1 MKFNEISSINISNL
15 WISNCQED
23 WLNAEN
29 NYWRQV
35 SDSNIKLEKELEA
48 LDPSVVS
55 KMSPEEFYN
64 FLHDTYFVW
73 KYTAKNRLSTTRI
86 QLKRHLDDLS
96 KLAEIQ
102 ESLFYFDRASIRTGL
117 EIATK
122 IHGLGIAGASGLLS
136 ILFPNHFGTVDQFV
150 VKSLLNINGLVGRER
165 LLCMHPESLTIK
177 DGILLEQILC
187 TKAEELNQSFQTDK
201 WTPRRIDKIL
211 WAYRE

>member
-55 KMSPEEFYN
+55 KMSPEEFYI
-64 FLHDTYFVW
+64 FLHGTYFVW
-73 KYTAKNRLSTTRI
+73 KYTAKNRLSTTRT

-102 ESLFYFDRASIRTGL
+102 ESLFSFDRTNIRTGL

>member
-1 MKFNEISSINISNL
+1 MKFSEISSINISNL

-35 SDSNIKLEKELEA
+35 SDANIKLEKELEA

-55 KMSPEEFYN
+55 QMSPEEFYT

-73 KYTAKNRLSTTRI
+73 KYTAKNRLSTTRT

-96 KLAEIQ
+96 KLAGIQ
-102 ESLFYFDRASIRTGL
+102 EALFSFDRTNIRTGL

-150 VKSLLNINGLVGRER
+150 VKALLNINGLIGRER

-187 TKAEELNQSFQTDK
+187 TKAEELNQSFQTNK

>member
-1 MKFNEISSINISNL
+1 MKFSEISSINISNL

-35 SDSNIKLEKELEA
+35 SDANIKLEKELEA

-55 KMSPEEFYN
+55 QMSPEEFYT

-73 KYTAKNRLSTTRI
+73 KYTAKNRLSTTRT

-96 KLAEIQ
+96 KLAGIQ
-102 ESLFYFDRASIRTGL
+102 EALFSFDRTNIRTGL

-150 VKSLLNINGLVGRER
+150 VKALLNINGLIGRER

-177 DGILLEQILC
+177 DVILLEQILC

>member
-1 MKFNEISSINISNL
+1 
-15 WISNCQED
+15 
-23 WLNAEN
+23 
-29 NYWRQV
+29 
-35 SDSNIKLEKELEA
+35 
-48 LDPSVVS
+48 
-55 KMSPEEFYN
+55 MSPEEFYT

-73 KYTAKNRLSTTRI
+73 KYTAKNRLSTTRT

-96 KLAEIQ
+96 KLAGIQ
-102 ESLFYFDRASIRTGL
+102 EALFSFDRTNIRTGL

-150 VKSLLNINGLVGRER
+150 VKALLNINGLIGRER

-187 TKAEELNQSFQTDK
+187 TKAEELNQSFQTNK

>member
-55 KMSPEEFYN
+55 KMNPEEFYD

-73 KYTAKNRLSTTRI
+73 KYTAKNRLSTTRT
-86 QLKRHLDDLS
+86 QLKRHLDDLP
-96 KLAEIQ
+96 KLVEIQ
-102 ESLFYFDRASIRTGL
+102 ESLFSFDRTNIRTGL